1 MMGHKEDCR
10 VNARTG
16 DGIGLDWWWWCRGRI
31 NIKKNICLIK
41 TKRWGISNKSPGSI
55 RLVGIVEINTVSYL
69 F

>member
-1 MMGHKEDCR
+1 MGHKEDCR

-41 TKRWGISNKSPGSI
+41 TKRWGG
-55 RLVGIVEINTVSYL
+55 LVIKVQAAL
-69 F
+69 D